1 MPYPRLAAV
10 KNGSN
15 DLKFGT
21 QSGHLLKIVHAKF
34 QRKLK
39 KLPFLSLAAEKIVAL
54 T

>member
-21 QSGHLLKIVHAKF
+21 QSGHLKIVHAKF

>member
-10 KNGSN
+10 KNGII
-15 DLKFGT
+15 DLKFGM
-21 QSGHLLKIVHAKF
+21 QSEHLLKSVHAKF